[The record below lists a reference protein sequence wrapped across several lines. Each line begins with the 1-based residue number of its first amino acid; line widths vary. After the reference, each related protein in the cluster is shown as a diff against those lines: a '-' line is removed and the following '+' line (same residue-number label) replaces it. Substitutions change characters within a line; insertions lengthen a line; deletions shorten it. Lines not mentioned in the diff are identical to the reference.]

1 MRRNRILC
9 ELSFALARFVNVVGR
24 ENYMVLGTPR
34 IVLADDEIH
43 IRYLVRS
50 IIRAEGYTVV
60 GEANNGEDA
69 LALYR
74 LHQPDLILMD
84 INLPLKTGDEVLAEI
99 MREFPAAKVVMLT
112 MVADMDT
119 VKRCLEM
126 GATDYILKNNS
137 VETIRQMLRLIVA
150 GIPEKENPV

>member
-1 MRRNRILC
+1 
-9 ELSFALARFVNVVGR
+9 
-24 ENYMVLGTPR
+24 MVLGTPR

>member
-1 MRRNRILC
+1 M
-9 ELSFALARFVNVVGR
+9 NVVGR

-137 VETIRQMLRLIVA
+137 VETIRQMLRVIVA
-150 GIPEKENPV
+150 GIPEKENLV

>member
-1 MRRNRILC
+1 
-9 ELSFALARFVNVVGR
+9 
-24 ENYMVLGTPR
+24 MVPEKTR

-50 IIRAEGYTVV
+50 VVRAEGYTVV

-69 LALYR
+69 LTLYR
-74 LHQPDLILMD
+74 LHKPDLILMD
-84 INLPLKTGDEVLAEI
+84 INLPLKTGDEVLDEI
-99 MREFPAAKVVMLT
+99 MREFPAAVVVMLT
-112 MVADMDT
+112 MVADVDT

-137 VETIRQMLRLIVA
+137 VDEIRRMLREIVTSLPEERKEA
-150 GIPEKENPV
+150 GTS

>member
-1 MRRNRILC
+1 MFMAAGPI
-9 ELSFALARFVNVVGR
+9 
-24 ENYMVLGTPR
+24 R

-69 LALYR
+69 LAMYR
-74 LHQPDLILMD
+74 LHQPDIILMD
-84 INLPLKTGDEVLAEI
+84 INLPLKTGDNVLAEI
-99 MREFPAAKVVMLT
+99 IREFPDAKVVMLT
-112 MVADMDT
+112 MVADVET
-119 VKRCLEM
+119 VKRCLEL

-137 VETIRQMLRLIVA
+137 VEAIRQMLRDIVA
-150 GIPEKENPV
+150 SLPQKEATV